1 MLTTTK
7 IPLGYIIK
15 STWLDMLMVFFV
27 SVMMYEIY
35 SVIDLTNIPVSITAL
50 IGTSISLVLAF
61 KLGQSYDRWWEARK
75 VWGSIVNDS
84 RSLII
89 QVKNFTQS
97 KDLMLLEKI
106 AFRQIGWCYSFGQSL
121 RGFSPFD
128 NLEGLLSKEE
138 LEEIKKHE
146 NVGLALLDRHA
157 GDLVKLKQA
166 GLISDFQYMQIDQTI
181 VRLCTSMG
189 QAERIKKTVF
199 PTAYRLFLHFF
210 IYIFV
215 VMLSN
220 TLAETDGIYEIPIL
234 MMIIS
239 PFFLLEKTA
248 YFLQD
253 PFENRPTD
261 IAVTSIA
268 RSIEVNIR
276 QLINKGNNTSVE
288 ANDSSY
294 YVM

>member
-7 IPLGYIIK
+7 IPIGYIFK
-15 STWLDMLMVFFV
+15 STWRDMVYVFIV
-27 SVMMYEIY
+27 SVIMYEIY
-35 SVIDLTNIPVSITAL
+35 NFIDLTDIPVGITAL

-61 KLGQSYDRWWEARK
+61 KLSQSYDRWWEARK
-75 VWGSIVNDS
+75 VWGAIVNDS
-84 RSLII
+84 RTFII
-89 QVKNFTQS
+89 QVKNFTQF
-97 KDLMLLEKI
+97 KNEELLKKI
-106 AFRQIGWCYSFGQSL
+106 TFRQIAWGYSFGQSL
-121 RGFSPFD
+121 RGGSAFD

-138 LEEIKKHE
+138 IESLAKKQ
-146 NVGLALLDRHA
+146 NVALSLLDKHA
-157 GDLVKLKQA
+157 ADLSILKTA
-166 GLISDFQYMQIDQTI
+166 GMLTDFQYIQLDKTL
-181 VRLCTSMG
+181 VRICASMG

-220 TLAETDGIYEIPIL
+220 TLTETDGIFEIPMVMLITA
-234 MMIIS
+234 

-248 YFLQD
+248 YYLQD

-261 IAVTSIA
+261 IALTSIA
-268 RSIEVNIR
+268 RSIDVNLR
-276 QLINKGNNTSVE
+276 QLIDQGDE
-288 ANDSSY
+288 ATVAPNDSHF

>member
-1 MLTTTK
+1 MLTTTR

-15 STWLDMLMVFFV
+15 STWLDMLMVFLV
-27 SVMMYEIY
+27 SVVTYEIY
-35 SVIDLTNIPVSITAL
+35 NVIDLTNIPVTITAL
-50 IGTSISLVLAF
+50 VGTSISLVLAF
-61 KLGQSYDRWWEARK
+61 KLSQSYDRWWEARK

-89 QVKNFTQS
+89 QIKNFTQL
-97 KDLMLLEKI
+97 KNPELLEKMTM
-106 AFRQIGWCYSFGQSL
+106 RQIGWCYSFGQVL

-128 NLEGLLSKEE
+128 NLKTLISEVE
-138 LEEIKKHE
+138 LDELKGHE
-146 NVGLALLDRHA
+146 NVALKLLDNHA
-157 GDLVKLKQA
+157 ADLARLKEE

-181 VRLCTSMG
+181 VRLCASMG

-220 TLAETDGIYEIPIL
+220 TLTETDGIFEIPIL
-234 MMIIS
+234 LMIIS

-268 RSIEVNIR
+268 RSIEVNLR
-276 QLINKGNNTSVE
+276 QLIQKGNETSVE